1 MVKPGPAR
9 TVGST
14 DSEFRLAVQT
24 HLFVATPC
32 YGGLV
37 TQRYMQSI
45 CGLMEYGNRKGLAV
59 SVELLGYD
67 SLITRGR
74 NTLMTTFLDAPTA
87 THLMFIDA
95 DIGFTPDQVD
105 RMLTFDAPVT
115 AGAYPLKI
123 LHYDQAAMERA
134 QAGEA
139 LETAQLRY
147 VGAPCQGAERR
158 EQNGFV
164 TADFAGTGFMLIQ
177 RGVFEKMMAAYP
189 ETRFTASHN
198 RATPNPSPNQYALFD
213 CIIEK
218 ETGHYLSEDY
228 TFCKRWRA
236 VGGEVWLDT
245 TSKLMHIGPHEF
257 VGDASVRVQNSA
269 LI

>member
-1 MVKPGPAR
+1 
-9 TVGST
+9 
-14 DSEFRLAVQT
+14 
-24 HLFVATPC
+24 
-32 YGGLV
+32 
-37 TQRYMQSI
+37 MQSI
-45 CGLMEYGNRKGLAV
+45 CALLEHGNQTGLAI

-74 NTLMTTFLDAPTA
+74 NTLVTTFLDSPTL

-95 DIGFTPDQVD
+95 DIGFTPDQVT
-105 RMLTFDAPVT
+105 RMLAFDEPVT

-123 LHYDQAAMERA
+123 LHNDAGLAENIR
-134 QAGEA
+134 AGET

-147 VGAPCQGAERR
+147 VGAPSEGTGR
-158 EQNGFV
+158 ETREGFV
-164 TADFAGTGFMLIQ
+164 TADFAGTGFMLIK
-177 RGVFEKMMAAYP
+177 RAVFEEMMAAYP
-189 ETRFTASHN
+189 ETRYTASHN

-236 VGGEVWLDT
+236 VGGKVWLDT
-245 TSKLMHIGPHEF
+245 QSRLIHVGPHEF
-257 VGDASVRVQNSA
+257 VGDAGLRFQNSA
-269 LI
+269 ERALLRA

>member
-1 MVKPGPAR
+1 
-9 TVGST
+9 
-14 DSEFRLAVQT
+14 LAAQT

-45 CGLMEYGNRKGLAV
+45 CSLLDYGNQNGIAV

-74 NTLMTTFLDAPTA
+74 NTLVTTFLDTPTA

-95 DIGFTPDQVD
+95 DIGFTPDQVG
-105 RMLTFDAPVT
+105 RMIALNEPVS
-115 AGAYPLKI
+115 AGSYPLKI
-123 LHYDQAAMERA
+123 IHYDQAVIDRN
-134 QAGEA
+134 QAGEG
-139 LETAQLRY
+139 LDTAQLRY
-147 VGAPCQGAERR
+147 VGAPCLGDEAETRD
-158 EQNGFV
+158 GFV

-177 RGVFEKMMAAYP
+177 RAALTQMMSAYP

-198 RATPNPSPNQYALFD
+198 RATPNLSPNQYALFD

-236 VGGEVWLDT
+236 IGGKVWLDT
-245 TSKLMHIGPHEF
+245 QSKLMHIGPHEF
-257 VGDASVRVQNSA
+257 VGDAGARLRNNA
-269 LI
+269 HG

>member
-1 MVKPGPAR
+1 L
-9 TVGST
+9 T
-14 DSEFRLAVQT
+14 DQT

-45 CGLMEYGNRKGLAV
+45 CALLEYGNSVGLAV

-74 NTLMTTFLDAPTA
+74 NTLVTTFLDNPTA

-95 DIGFTPDQVD
+95 DIGFTTDQVE
-105 RMLTFDAPVT
+105 RMLALNVPVS

-123 LHYDQAAMERA
+123 LHYDQTVNDRVA
-134 QAGEA
+134 AGEG
-139 LETAQLRY
+139 LQTAQLRY
-147 VGAPCQGAERR
+147 VGSACDGMLLEERDGFITAE
-158 EQNGFV
+158 
-164 TADFAGTGFMLIQ
+164 FAGTGFMLIQ
-177 RGVFEKMMAAYP
+177 RRALEEMMKAYP

-213 CIIEK
+213 CIIEP

-236 VGGEVWLDT
+236 IGGKVWLDT
-245 TSKLMHIGPHEF
+245 QSQLIHVGPHEF
-257 VGDASVRVQNSA
+257 VGNASIRTANVRR
-269 LI
+269 